1 MVRGLGWSAVVVTFA
16 VVAWLLLRH
25 EAEQRGHRPEPVDR
39 AHAVGPDAPAVG
51 QTRTATADA
60 VAALRDALPAADPL
74 ESAEAAAVLRR
85 LLRADD
91 TARRDVE
98 ARLLAPET
106 PRELRMAFAFILGTL
121 PGGPADRV
129 LIEALVV
136 FARDAAFVRCALLA
150 LGATRDPPD
159 DDEIFEMGDRPWGHH
174 GPGGL
179 GITVQR
185 PIEDPRV
192 RAALGEHF
200 EREETALREAAALA
214 LRHTLAD
221 SEVRDLFLAVL
232 ANEPADDV
240 AGELGEAL
248 AHWAGSAPE
257 QDRIAVVTRL
267 IERTGEEGLEGYR
280 FRMEDDFT
288 RLALSVTD
296 RERIASY
303 AESTRP
309 FGVRDFALGI
319 LTSTARRSGDEAVAF
334 ARATLT
340 RYLQGDEQAAIR
352 DRTARLLGTLPRDPL
367 TIQALAAAARSD
379 SAWNVRYSAVASL
392 GRYKDAPEAKETL
405 RAATKDKEP
414 RVAALAK
421 ELLE

>member
-1 MVRGLGWSAVVVTFA
+1 MMRAVVWSAVVLVLA
-16 VVAWLLLRH
+16 VAAWLLGRDD
-25 EAEQRGHRPEPVDR
+25 AWQRSHRPESGDH
-39 AHAVGPDAPAVG
+39 AHAVAPDAGTVD
-51 QTRTATADA
+51 QTRTATTDA
-60 VAALRDALPAADPL
+60 IDALRNALPIADPL
-74 ESAEAAAVLRR
+74 ESATAAAALRR
-85 LLRADD
+85 LLRTDD
-91 TARRDVE
+91 SARRDVE

-129 LIEALVV
+129 LIEALGA
-136 FARDAAFVRCALLA
+136 FADDAAFVRCALLA

-185 PIEDPRV
+185 AIEDPSV

-200 EREETALREAAALA
+200 ERDETVLREAAALA
-214 LRHTLAD
+214 LRHTLAV

-232 ANEPADDV
+232 ASEPADDV

-248 AHWAGSAPE
+248 ADWAGSATGPE
-257 QDRIAVVTRL
+257 RTAVVTRL
-267 IERTGEEGLEGYR
+267 IERAGEEGLEGYR

-288 RLALSVTD
+288 RLALSATD
-296 RERIASY
+296 RDRIASY
-303 AESTRP
+303 TEPTRP

-319 LTSTARRSGDEAVAF
+319 LTSTAQRSGTDAVAF

-352 DRTARLLGTLPRDPL
+352 DRTAGLLGTLPRDPL
-367 TIQALAAAARSD
+367 TLRALAATARSD
-379 SAWNVRYSAVASL
+379 AAWNVRYSAVASL

-421 ELLE
+421 NLLE

>member
-1 MVRGLGWSAVVVTFA
+1 MVRALVWSAVVVA
-16 VVAWLLLRH
+16 LAAVAWLLGRDD
-25 EAEQRGHRPEPVDR
+25 AERRGHRPEPHDGM
-39 AHAVGPDAPAVG
+39 HAVAPDAGTVD
-51 QTRTATADA
+51 QTRNVAMDA
-60 VAALRDALPAADPL
+60 IDALRNALPAADPL
-74 ESAEAAAVLRR
+74 ESATAAAALRR
-85 LLRADD
+85 LLRTDA
-91 TARRDVE
+91 V
-98 ARLLAPET
+98 ARLGVEEMLLATET
-106 PRELRMAFAFILGTL
+106 PRELRMALAFILGTL
-121 PGGPADRV
+121 AGGPSDGALV
-129 LIEALVV
+129 EALDR

-185 PIEDPRV
+185 PIEDPSV

-200 EREETALREAAALA
+200 EREESALREAAALA
-214 LRHTLAD
+214 LRHTLKN

-232 ANEPADDV
+232 ASEPADDV

-248 AHWAGSAPE
+248 ADWAGSATE
-257 QDRIAVVTRL
+257 RERAAVVARL
-267 IERTGEEGLEGYR
+267 IERAGEVGLEGYR

-288 RLALSVTD
+288 RLALSATD
-296 RERIASY
+296 RDRIASY
-303 AESTRP
+303 TEPTRP
-309 FGVRDFALGI
+309 FGVRDFALRV
-319 LTSTARRSGDEAVAF
+319 LTSTAQRSGDEAVAF

-352 DRTARLLGTLPRDPL
+352 DRTAGLLGTLPRDPL
-367 TIQALAAAARSD
+367 TLRALAAAAKSD
-379 SAWNVRYSAVASL
+379 AAWNVRYSAVASL
-392 GRYKDAPEAKETL
+392 GRYKDAPEAKEAL

-421 ELLE
+421 ELLK